1 MILKEKSLLDN
12 FIKNKID
19 FFTGVPDS
27 LLSDFSKELEYK
39 NNKIKH
45 VITPNEGNALALASG
60 AFIANKKIN
69 VVYLQNSGLG
79 NIINPFLSL
88 VHKNIWNI
96 PLFLVIGWRGNP
108 HNKDEPQHIPQG
120 KITIKLL
127 KSLKVKYEIVSENEN
142 QFKTIKN
149 LKDYAL
155 KNNTPVALIF
165 TKKYTSPHKNLS
177 IKSKSNNNAMKR
189 IEAIEE
195 ILKHT
200 KKNDI
205 IIATTGKTAREL
217 YLLRQR
223 KSLISNDLYV
233 VGGMGHASS
242 IGLGIME
249 NIVNRRIFLLD
260 GDGAMLMHMGILSL
274 LGAQKNNTFFHLLL
288 NNSCHDSVGGQPTS
302 IINIDMKY
310 LSKAFKYK
318 SYAELKTKRSINSYF
333 LKFKNKKVSH
343 LLNIKISKGSEI
355 NLPRPKECPKMNLNA
370 FRKVVNYKDK

>member
-1 MILKEKSLLDN
+1 
-12 FIKNKID
+12 
-19 FFTGVPDS
+19 
-27 LLSDFSKELEYK
+27 
-39 NNKIKH
+39 
-45 VITPNEGNALALASG
+45 
-60 AFIANKKIN
+60 
-69 VVYLQNSGLG
+69 
-79 NIINPFLSL
+79 
-88 VHKNIWNI
+88 
-96 PLFLVIGWRGNP
+96 
-108 HNKDEPQHIPQG
+108 
-120 KITIKLL
+120 
-127 KSLKVKYEIVSENEN
+127 
-142 QFKTIKN
+142 
-149 LKDYAL
+149 
-155 KNNTPVALIF
+155 
-165 TKKYTSPHKNLS
+165 
-177 IKSKSNNNAMKR
+177 MKR